1 MSTAWWVAIA
11 AATATAINQ
20 LVPVWPFQAVLPHL
34 RFRHGFMETET
45 STTVATTISAG
56 GALALGLTYR
66 MFDSFGFSNVAVST
80 AVVTTGA
87 WNLGFKFGLPVVA
100 VVLLAITGQSTG
112 RAVGAALIGVPLS
125 RPGARFRC
133 CHRPVSALE
142 EQWNGE
148 WRYLEFLQV
157 TSLITADIFMREI
170 PGGTRAR
177 HRSRPVDLPEHR
189 Y

>member
-1 MSTAWWVAIA
+1 MPGMRS
-11 AATATAINQ
+11 
-20 LVPVWPFQAVLPHL
+20 
-34 RFRHGFMETET
+34 
-45 STTVATTISAG
+45 
-56 GALALGLTYR
+56 LGPR
-66 MFDSFGFSNVAVST
+66 QPC
-80 AVVTTGA
+80 
-87 WNLGFKFGLPVVA
+87 LGFKFGLAVVA

-133 CHRPVSALE
+133 WHWPVSALE

-157 TSLITADIFMREI
+157 TSLIIADIMREI

-177 HRSRPVDLPEHR
+177 HRSRPVDLSEHR